1 MAAMQFFVMDELTGQ
16 QTGPFSLHQIQEQIL
31 TRKLKKNDFVRRAD
45 SPNWGKASVILAQV
59 FDNVEQHKKDKKQQL
74 KADKVAKKQQEA
86 NSRSNEKKERQRAA
100 DVPQVQTTPDRSGP
114 QDNYKPTFG
123 RMLFGSTRPSP
134 YAGFKFV
141 SLLINVAIVIVLL
154 VLCLGTG
161 FVLVTGIYGLT
172 VLDLAEENVLLL
184 VGQFVAAL
192 GVLWLY
198 CLILIGLLI
207 FQRNLIDWLIDVE
220 EHARAIRKH
229 FRA

>member
-1 MAAMQFFVMDELTGQ
+1 
-16 QTGPFSLHQIQEQIL
+16 
-31 TRKLKKNDFVRRAD
+31 
-45 SPNWGKASVILAQV
+45 
-59 FDNVEQHKKDKKQQL
+59 
-74 KADKVAKKQQEA
+74 
-86 NSRSNEKKERQRAA
+86 
-100 DVPQVQTTPDRSGP
+100 
-114 QDNYKPTFG
+114 
-123 RMLFGSTRPSP
+123 MLFGSTRPSP

-172 VLDLAEENVLLL
+172 VLDLAEENVPLL

-192 GVLWLY
+192 GILWLY

>member
-1 MAAMQFFVMDELTGQ
+1 MTISSIRVVVTGLVGLPR
-16 QTGPFSLHQIQEQIL
+16 TWSISIP
-31 TRKLKKNDFVRRAD
+31 
-45 SPNWGKASVILAQV
+45 
-59 FDNVEQHKKDKKQQL
+59 
-74 KADKVAKKQQEA
+74 
-86 NSRSNEKKERQRAA
+86 
-100 DVPQVQTTPDRSGP
+100 
-114 QDNYKPTFG
+114 
-123 RMLFGSTRPSP
+123 RPSP